1 MKRTR
6 IAIPMVALALA
17 AFTALVG
24 VSAART
30 ASFFLLHPNTAS
42 PGERVT
48 ARTPG
53 TPVGF
58 HSGGEA
64 RGAGRVRTQLYLVE
78 NPIAERIAS
87 PRDPRLNPI
96 GVIEIDRNSHGS
108 LTFVVPEID
117 GGTYTVAHLRL
128 YPCDFRPPGWPTRAG
143 GTICGPAFLS
153 LSVDDQVVSRYR
165 PLMTLRVR
173 GDESVWPLA
182 PRYTWMLA
190 LVAAFLITLMIAAVV
205 RRRVRISTPSPDP
218 SKLRA
223 GGMTAETTRR
233 KSSKPRADNKEPRFS
248 SKPGCE
254 ASGRASRR

>member
-1 MKRTR
+1 MLGCSGLGLETRLGLDDVDVYGCRSLMTRTR
-6 IAIPMVALALA
+6 IAVPMVALALA

-30 ASFFLLHPNTAS
+30 ASFFLVHPNTAS

-48 ARTPG
+48 VRTPG

-58 HSGGEA
+58 RPGSEA
-64 RGAGRVRTQLYLVE
+64 RGVGRARIQLYLVE
-78 NPIAERIAS
+78 NAIAERITS

-143 GTICGPAFLS
+143 GTICGPAFSS
-153 LSVDDQVVSRYR
+153 LSVDEQVVPRFRSV
-165 PLMTLRVR
+165 MTLRVR
-173 GDESVWPLA
+173 GDESAWPLA

-190 LVAAFLITLMIAAVV
+190 LVVALSIALIIIAAV
-205 RRRVRISTPSPDP
+205 RRRALPSA
-218 SKLRA
+218 R
-223 GGMTAETTRR
+223 GY
-233 KSSKPRADNKEPRFS
+233 PRP
-248 SKPGCE
+248 
-254 ASGRASRR
+254 